1 MRVTIERTDV
11 TSAGGRPSV
20 FSSAERFNVE
30 AASLSN
36 ALVVFLEQR
45 DGRILGTVT
54 ENENRAVCTA
64 WLDERVVLLIAEPQ
78 R

>member
-20 FSSAERFNVE
+20 FGTAERFNVE
-30 AASLSN
+30 APSLAV
-36 ALVVFLEQR
+36 ALVGFLEQR
-45 DGRILGTVT
+45 SGRILGTVT
-54 ENENRAVCTA
+54 ETEHRAVCTA